1 MTSTRLDGS
10 AHDPQSARTDRGR
23 FGRRTQMWSWVSYD
37 WGSSAFHAVIVT
49 FVFSTY
55 LTGTV
60 APKDG
65 AISGP
70 TALSISTAL
79 AGLVIALT
87 APVMGQRADAGR
99 RRRSLALWTAVVILA
114 TAAMFLVRPEPSY
127 LVLGLVLL
135 AIGTVAAEFSNVS
148 YYAMLKQ
155 VSDDKDMGRVS
166 GLGWSM
172 GYTGSILLLLL
183 AYFGLIAQ
191 PNWFGVPDADALGVR
206 LVVLVVAVWYLVF
219 ALPVLVTVPEAPAR
233 PGAERLGFV
242 DSYRQLLRDVR
253 DLWRGDP
260 DAVRF
265 LVASAIYRDGLAAVF
280 TFGAVLAVSV
290 YGMPASMVLIFGVGA
305 NIVAAVGAA
314 VGGLLED
321 RFGARAVIL
330 GSIVG
335 LVVSAGVLLG
345 VTSLDLFW
353 VFGLALCLF
362 VGPAQASSRS
372 MMARM
377 APPRHEGQ
385 MFGLYTTSGRA
396 VSFLAPM
403 LFGLFAGIS
412 GQDRWGI
419 VAIILVL
426 VVGALLL
433 LRVPA
438 AKGKP
443 GAVLPRTASLDDDR

>member
-1 MTSTRLDGS
+1 MTSTELDNGFPS
-10 AHDPQSARTDRGR
+10 SGPSRNGRGR

-60 APKDG
+60 AAEDAP
-65 AISGP
+65 ISGP

-99 RRRSLALWTAVVILA
+99 RRRSLAVWTGVVITA
-114 TAAMFLVRPEPSY
+114 TAAMFLVRPDPSY

-135 AIGTVAAEFSNVS
+135 AIGTIAAEFSNVS
-148 YYAMLKQ
+148 YYAMLTQ
-155 VSDDKDMGRVS
+155 VADDKDMGRVS

-172 GYTGSILLLLL
+172 GYTGSILLLLF
-183 AYFGLIAQ
+183 AYFGLVAQ
-191 PNWFGVPDADALGVR
+191 PNWLGVPDTDALGVR
-206 LVVLVVAVWYLVF
+206 LVVLLVAAWYLVF
-219 ALPVLVTVPEAPAR
+219 ALPVLITVPEAPAR
-233 PGAERLGFV
+233 PGARRMGLAA
-242 DSYRQLLRDVR
+242 SYRQLFHDVR
-253 DLWRGDP
+253 ELWRGDP

-280 TFGAVLAVSV
+280 TFGAVLAVTV
-290 YGMPASMVLIFGVGA
+290 YGMPSEMVLIFGVAA
-305 NIVAAVGAA
+305 NIVAALGAA
-314 VGGLLED
+314 LGGLLED
-321 RFGARAVIL
+321 RFGARTVIL
-330 GSIVG
+330 GSIAG
-335 LVVSAGVLLG
+335 LVASAGALLAVDG
-345 VTSLDLFW
+345 LDLFW

-377 APPRHEGQ
+377 APAQHEGQ

-403 LFGLFAGIS
+403 LFGLFAGLT
-412 GQDRWGI
+412 GEDRWGI
-419 VAIILVL
+419 LAIILVL
-426 VVGALLL
+426 VAGAVLLV
-433 LRVPA
+433 RVPA
-438 AKGKP
+438 AKGRP
-443 GAVLPRTASLDDDR
+443 DADFGRDR

>member
-1 MTSTRLDGS
+1 MASTEPGPGLAAS
-10 AHDPQSARTDRGR
+10 APVRTERGR

-60 APKDG
+60 AAPDA

-99 RRRSLALWTAVVILA
+99 RRRSLAVWTGVVIAA

-135 AIGTVAAEFSNVS
+135 AVGTIAAEFSNVS
-148 YYAMLKQ
+148 YYAMLTQ
-155 VSDDKDMGRVS
+155 VADAKDMGRVS

-172 GYTGSILLLLL
+172 GYTGSILLLLF

-191 PNWFGVPDADALGVR
+191 PNWLGVPGTDALGVR
-206 LVVLVVAVWYLVF
+206 LVVLLVALWYLVF

-233 PGAERLGFV
+233 PGARRLGFAA
-242 DSYRQLLRDVR
+242 SYRQLLHDVR
-253 DLWRGDP
+253 ELWRGDP

-265 LVASAIYRDGLAAVF
+265 LLASAIYRDGLAAVF
-280 TFGAVLAVSV
+280 TFSAVLAVTV
-290 YGMPASMVLIFGVGA
+290 YGMPSEMVLIFGVAA
-305 NIVAAVGAA
+305 NIVAAIGAA

-321 RFGARAVIL
+321 RFGARTVIL
-330 GSIVG
+330 GSIAG
-335 LVVSAGVLLG
+335 LVVSAVALLAVRG
-345 VTSLDLFW
+345 LDLFW
-353 VFGLALCLF
+353 VFGLGLCLF

-377 APPRHEGQ
+377 APAQHEGQ

-403 LFGLFAGIS
+403 LFGLFAGLT
-412 GQDRWGI
+412 GEDRWGI
-419 VAIILVL
+419 LAIILVL
-426 VVGALLL
+426 VTGAVLL

-438 AKGKP
+438 AKGRP
-443 GAVLPRTASLDDDR
+443 SAGFGGDR